1 MEQELFTLPEH
12 MSSPPVFSG
21 VRVTQSLVLCACM
34 FCSSLFFL
42 LYFFFWPLY
51 CLFFFDIRIPIT
63 PLVSSNTSYSV
74 LPDSL
79 MYLLLQAGIPGSQLM
94 LALEPEAASIFC
106 KHIPSERMVTGGKS
120 CLDAFSP
127 GTKYLILDAGGM

>member
-1 MEQELFTLPEH
+1 MHLAMNRVRTYN
-12 MSSPPVFSG
+12 FSG
-21 VRVTQSLVLCACM
+21 DRDAN
-34 FCSSLFFL
+34 F
-42 LYFFFWPLY
+42 
-51 CLFFFDIRIPIT
+51 
-63 PLVSSNTSYSV
+63 NTSYSV

-127 GTKYLILDAGGM
+127 RTKYLILDAGGM

>member
-1 MEQELFTLPEH
+1 MKPNNRLSLIFYIPPASKIRYFVPGEKASKQDL
-12 MSSPPVFSG
+12 PPV
-21 VRVTQSLVLCACM
+21 TILSLGIC
-34 FCSSLFFL
+34 L
-42 LYFFFWPLY
+42 L
-51 CLFFFDIRIPIT
+51 T

-106 KHIPSERMVTGGKS
+106 KHIPSERMVIGGKS
-120 CLDAFSP
+120 CLERTDNTMAKRKS
-127 GTKYLILDAGGM
+127 TKGQTTIYKTYT